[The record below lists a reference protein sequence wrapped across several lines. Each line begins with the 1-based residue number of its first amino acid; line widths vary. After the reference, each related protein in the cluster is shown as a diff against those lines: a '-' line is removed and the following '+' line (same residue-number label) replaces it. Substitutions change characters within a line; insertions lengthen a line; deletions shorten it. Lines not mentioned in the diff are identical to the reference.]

1 MMKYLAFLTLF
12 LSCLPAGAQTALETL
27 RGAAPETEVN
37 SPEPPRFGGGAG
49 EPVDVSGPDGFPAQ
63 AAAAYRSLPN
73 YITLH
78 TIPSPAP
85 MDWTSV
91 GSLALAFAR
100 NEIAVELLGQTHAI
114 GHVAFEIGCTLP
126 DGSRTFL
133 MTGQSPVSMK
143 GFSEQVKKGSGF
155 GAFFGYVE
163 GRLQTQDELNQS
175 LTKLSRKKKEAAFLT
190 MQVSRESCL
199 EASRYMAAYRSEGVY
214 TRYGLGVRPLY
225 AEGGGCANVGA
236 SVVEVAG
243 PAAFPLLSKQWSR
256 TIYLPKKAMGAPGN
270 PAGAGD
276 IAPFLLTDWTKKP
289 SYPSKLLFFYDPDLV
304 YDWILRAYAA
314 GSSEGRPVQRYSIN
328 KSKGVTVDYSGDSAP
343 TQWWKTGG
351 QDE

>member
-1 MMKYLAFLTLF
+1 MTKYLAFFTLF
-12 LSCLPAGAQTALETL
+12 FYCLPAGAQTALETL
-27 RGAAPETEVN
+27 RGAAPAAEVN

-49 EPVDVSGPDGFPAQ
+49 KPVDVSGPDGFPAQ

-100 NEIAVELLGQTHAI
+100 NEIAVELLGQTHSI

-143 GFSEQVKKGSGF
+143 GFSEQVKQGSGF

-163 GRLQTQDELNQS
+163 GRLQTEDELNQS
-175 LTKLSRKKKEAAFLT
+175 LTRLSKKNKEAAFLT
-190 MQVSRESCL
+190 MQISRESCL

-236 SVVEVAG
+236 SVLEVAAATLRCLRRTVRPSRCSQSSGAAPSTCLKKLWASPATRLARETSPPSCLPTG
-243 PAAFPLLSKQWSR
+243 PGSRPIPASCSSSTTPIWS
-256 TIYLPKKAMGAPGN
+256 T
-270 PAGAGD
+270 
-276 IAPFLLTDWTKKP
+276 T
-289 SYPSKLLFFYDPDLV
+289 
-304 YDWILRAYAA
+304 
-314 GSSEGRPVQRYSIN
+314 GSC
-328 KSKGVTVDYSGDSAP
+328 AP
-343 TQWWKTGG
+343 TPRAAPRAAR
-351 QDE
+351 